1 MNHQQELLNFVSEIE
16 DGIFFLD
23 QNGLFT
29 FCNQGW
35 EEITK
40 FSKNEILTKNWID
53 FFHEKDVSKA
63 KEIEVNF
70 PSSNQIDLFVLRII
84 TKNQAVRYIQFFVSS
99 IYEKETYLG
108 ARFIARDVSYREFS
122 NRFRKA
128 EHFLMQEIALGKTHS
143 QLNESVGDILTE
155 LYESQFIDYDK
166 KGFIFLSFEINS
178 DKKKF
183 PHIYTTSSSDLIK
196 QVSQSINELF
206 HEAQII
212 NNEKLDW
219 IRDSLIKLA
228 NVHSLDVDFYEINNK
243 YYELVG
249 LTVFLGVSD
258 EVIGILFDS
267 IQDIG
272 RLLTLSQEQARMAK
286 IRIQRKRKLESL
298 VHLRT
303 KELEEE
309 IIVKEEKERLLQLS
323 EEYFRKTFED
333 ALHGI
338 AILNPNY
345 EIEDV
350 NQSFAKITG
359 YKRDELFR
367 KKFTDLIH
375 KDFLEKDLK
384 LLEELLIGG
393 LPGFEHEEKYIHKS
407 SEDIWIL
414 SSITLMKDGHGNI
427 LNILLQ
433 IIDVTDKKK
442 AEEEIVQAKNLAEKL
457 NASKTEFLANM
468 SHEIRS
474 PLNAIIGFSHVVKNL
489 INKNESVDKI
499 TSYMD
504 NIELSSNNL
513 ASIIN
518 DILDLS
524 KIEAGKHE
532 LSEDWFSPEQVVKNA
547 YNICKAQAIEKKLL
561 YNYELS
567 SSIPEK
573 LFGDN
578 TKLTQVL
585 LNLIGNAI
593 KFTDSGNSV
602 VVKAGMDNDKLTM
615 SVVDQGIGIDKKN
628 LDAIFNPFE
637 QVDSSTTRNYGG
649 TGLGLSITK
658 SLVELMNGKIEV
670 FSEVN
675 KGSTFTVSFT
685 FDKKKAEKV
694 HSYDD
699 NMDYSTMIKNVKILI
714 VDDNEINHEVLKGVF
729 EGFEV
734 QLLHAYN
741 GYECLEITEK
751 ELPDIILM
759 DFHMPD
765 IDGTEVTKKLKSSS
779 VTSTIPIL
787 GVSADAFKSS
797 MMQALDSGMV
807 GYVTKPIDFNLLFRL
822 MAEELSQNT
831 NATEPHDASEN
842 DDSIDTLIADKL
854 FDHIDKL
861 INYEIYETEKLMYVL
876 DEIDKLVSDQQM
888 TSFRTLL
895 STLKEA
901 VLSGD
906 EDLLSVTVSKM
917 KKAVVK

>member
-1 MNHQQELLNFVSEIE
+1 MDHQQELLNFVSEIE
-16 DGIFFLD
+16 DGIFFID
-23 QNGLFT
+23 QKGVFT

-35 EEITK
+35 EEITS
-40 FSKNEILTKNWID
+40 FSKEEIATKNWLD
-53 FFHEKDVSKA
+53 FFHQEDIDKA
-63 KEIEVNF
+63 REIELNF
-70 PSSNQIDLFVLRII
+70 PNAQKIDLFVLRIV
-84 TKNQAVRYIQFFVSS
+84 TKDFAVRHIQFFVSS
-99 IYEKETYLG
+99 IYDNNTYLG
-108 ARFIARDVSYREFS
+108 ARFIARDVSFREFS
-122 NRFRKA
+122 SSLRKA

-143 QLNESVGDILTE
+143 QLNESVGDILIE
-155 LYESQFIDYDK
+155 LYESQFIDYTN
-166 KGFIFLSFEINS
+166 KGFVFLSFEINS

-183 PHIYTTSSSDLIK
+183 PHIYSTSDSPLIK
-196 QVSQSINELF
+196 RVNQSINDLF
-206 HEAQII
+206 SEAQII
-212 NNEKLDW
+212 NNDKLEL
-219 IRDSLIKLA
+219 IKESLIKLA
-228 NVHSLDVDFYEINNK
+228 NINSLDIDFYEINNK

-258 EVIGILFDS
+258 EVIGVLFDS

-345 EIEDV
+345 QIEDV

-359 YKRDELFR
+359 YKRDELFK
-367 KKFTDLIH
+367 KKFTDLIQ
-375 KDFLEKDLK
+375 KDFLAKDLK
-384 LLEELLIGG
+384 LLEELLNGG

-407 SEDIWIL
+407 SKDIWIL
-414 SSITLMKDGHGNI
+414 SSITLMKDGQGNV

-442 AEEEIVQAKNLAEKL
+442 AEEEILQAKNLAEKL

-489 INKNESVDKI
+489 ISKNESVEKI
-499 TSYMD
+499 TNYMD

-547 YNICKAQAIEKKLL
+547 YNICKAQAVEKKLL
-561 YNYELS
+561 YNYEIS

-573 LFGDN
+573 LYGDN

-593 KFTDSGNSV
+593 KFTDSGKIV
-602 VVKAGMDNDKLTM
+602 VVKADMDNENLIL
-615 SVVDQGIGIDKKN
+615 SVIDQGIGIDEKN
-628 LDAIFNPFE
+628 IEAIFNPFE
-637 QVDSSTTRNYGG
+637 QVDSSTTRTYGG

-658 SLVELMNGKIEV
+658 SLVELMNGTIQVRSK
-670 FSEVN
+670 VN
-675 KGSTFTVSFT
+675 QGSTFTVSFF
-685 FDKKKAEKV
+685 FDKKKTEKV
-694 HSYDD
+694 QIFGDD
-699 NMDYSTMIKNVKILI
+699 VDYSLIIKNFKVLI

-729 EGFEV
+729 ESFDLEI
-734 QLLHAYN
+734 LHAYN
-741 GYECLEITEK
+741 GYECLDITEK

-765 IDGTEVTKKLKSSS
+765 IDGTEVTKQLKSSS
-779 VTSTIPIL
+779 ITSSIPIL

-797 MMQALDSGMV
+797 KMQALDSGMV
-807 GYVTKPIDFNLLFRL
+807 GYVTKPIDFNLLFKL
-822 MAEELSQNT
+822 MAEHLPVSKVNNQEDSKYVEIDNNLDSSLKEDILSC
-831 NATEPHDASEN
+831 
-842 DDSIDTLIADKL
+842 
-854 FDHIDKL
+854 IDKVV
-861 INYEIYETEKLMYVL
+861 NYEIYETEKLMIVV
-876 DEIDKLVSDQQM
+876 DELDKLISDQQFVSLNQL
-888 TSFRTLL
+888 TTD
-895 STLKEA
+895 LKEA

-906 EDLLSVTVSKM
+906 QTLLTNI
-917 KKAVVK
+917 ANNVKEVIS